1 MRDESGTSKTAPTTF
16 RSPDGLLLSGSFDSP
31 EASPTSS
38 IVLVHGGGA
47 TREEG
52 GFFTR
57 LAASLASR
65 GVASLRFDLRGHGK
79 SAGQQEDL
87 TLSGVLNDIR
97 AAVGEARR
105 LAGDVPVNILGASF
119 GGGICAYFAAHYP
132 DDVTRLVLIN
142 PLINYKKRFVDDKP
156 YWSHDQI
163 DEAAGR
169 ELSQQGFLAHSPTF
183 KLGRPYS
190 TRFSTSAQ
198 TRRSGGSLHR
208 RWWCTAPV
216 TRSFQCRA
224 LGNTSR
230 RSPPSAA

>member
-1 MRDESGTSKTAPTTF
+1 
-16 RSPDGLLLSGSFDSP
+16 
-31 EASPTSS
+31 
-38 IVLVHGGGA
+38 
-47 TREEG
+47 
-52 GFFTR
+52 
-57 LAASLASR
+57 
-65 GVASLRFDLRGHGK
+65 
-79 SAGQQEDL
+79 L
-87 TLSGVLNDIR
+87 TLSGVLNDIH

-183 KLGRPYS
+183 KLGRPLLNEVFYLRPDQAFERILAPTLVVHGTGDTFIPVQS
-190 TRFSTSAQ
+190 SREYIAKIPAVSRLIEVDGAQ
-198 TRRSGGSLHR
+198 HGIAVHDDPEYLDPQTQSWQAGAIRDIAD
-208 RWWCTAPV
+208 WVA
-216 TRSFQCRA
+216 
-224 LGNTSR
+224 
-230 RSPPSAA
+230 